1 MLACCHLFW
10 PASPVTLAFGGPT
23 RIGAG
28 AVKVGMFKRI
38 LQVLCVVNGHDAV
51 NRFILCRDGETP

>member
-1 MLACCHLFW
+1 MCWHAAISFGQ
-10 PASPVTLAFGGPT
+10 ASPVTLAFGGPT

-38 LQVLCVVNGHDAV
+38 LQRYVL
-51 NRFILCRDGETP
+51 